1 MIRIISAALS
11 RLLALLALTG
21 TLATQDPAAVQAAQF
36 PAYAAL
42 MPAEAVWVSENYCGS
57 NALIL
62 TETHPQ
68 ADEHLSSAY
77 IYTEIYLPDVHSLK
91 TWYADDPE
99 HEEPGAAADIVTAAR
114 QSGAAFAVNGDFYT
128 VQGVNAVR
136 NGHVLN
142 ACISKYDLCVLY
154 EDGSMQ
160 TVPHEKLRDLG
171 FVQSVLH
178 NAWQAWSFGPILL
191 NPDGS
196 PIVDFTDL
204 VDEYMT
210 REHPRTAIGYFGPGH
225 YCVLTVFGYRS
236 ELPGVTLEELS
247 DYFAFLGCKQA
258 YNLDGGG
265 STHLWFHGSERGW
278 PSEACQLSDYLY
290 IEDLSLKG
298 AA

>member
-1 MIRIISAALS
+1 MVRSISAALI
-11 RLLALLALTG
+11 RLLSLLALTG
-21 TLATQDPAAVQAAQF
+21 SLAAPDPAAVRSAQF

-42 MPAEAVWVSENYCGS
+42 MPAESVWISENYCGS

-62 TETHPQ
+62 TETHPR

-77 IYTEIYLPDVHSLK
+77 VYTEIYLPDVHNLK

-99 HEEPGAAADIVTAAR
+99 HPARSDADIATAAW
-114 QSGAAFAVNGDFYT
+114 QSGAAFAVNGDSYA

-142 ACISKYDLCVLY
+142 ACVSSYDLCVLY

-160 TVPHEKLRDLG
+160 TIPGEKLHSQAAVEAFL
-171 FVQSVLH
+171 Q

-196 PIVDFTDL
+196 PVHDFSGL
-204 VDEYMT
+204 GNEYLT
-210 REHPRTAIGYFGPGH
+210 RVHPRTAIGYFGPGH
-225 YCVLTVFGYRS
+225 YAIVSVFGYRDD
-236 ELPGVTLEELS
+236 LPGVTLEELS
-247 DYFAFLGCKQA
+247 AYFAFLGCRLA

-278 PSEACQLSDYLY
+278 PSEACELSDFIY
-290 IEDLSLKG
+290 IEDRSREG
-298 AA
+298 VP